1 MRIAKKS
8 ISYQKLVLD
17 DLLMLPAKGFMGIIQ
32 KIHEMVE
39 RELSDETYIR
49 EKLMDLDMRFE
60 SGEIDEE
67 ALIDQ
72 ERALLSRLEKEEE

>member
-1 MRIAKKS
+1 MLLI
-8 ISYQKLVLD
+8 D
-17 DLLMLPAKGFMGIIQ
+17 DLLTLPLKGFFGIFK

>member
-1 MRIAKKS
+1 MLLI
-8 ISYQKLVLD
+8 D
-17 DLLMLPAKGFMGIIQ
+17 DLLTLPLKGFFGIFK

-39 RELSDETYIR
+39 RELSDEAYIR

-67 ALIDQ
+67 ALIEQ
-72 ERALLSRLEKEEE
+72 ERALLARLEKEEE

>member
-1 MRIAKKS
+1 MLLI
-8 ISYQKLVLD
+8 D
-17 DLLMLPAKGFMGIIQ
+17 DLLTLPLKGFFGIFK

-67 ALIDQ
+67 ALIEQ
-72 ERALLSRLEKEEE
+72 ERALLARLEKEEE

>member
-1 MRIAKKS
+1 MLLI
-8 ISYQKLVLD
+8 D
-17 DLLMLPAKGFMGIIQ
+17 DLLMLPAKGFLGIFK

>member
-1 MRIAKKS
+1 MLLI
-8 ISYQKLVLD
+8 D

-49 EKLMDLDMRFE
+49 ERLVALQLRFE
-60 SGEIDEE
+60 LEEISEE
-67 ALIDQ
+67 EYNRQ
-72 ERALLSRLEKEEE
+72 EKELLARLDTIRSPEEE

>member
-1 MRIAKKS
+1 MLLI
-8 ISYQKLVLD
+8 D
-17 DLLMLPAKGFMGIIQ
+17 DLLTLPLKGFFGIFK

-39 RELSDETYIR
+39 RELSDEAYIR

-67 ALIDQ
+67 ALREQ
-72 ERALLSRLEKEEE
+72 ERALLARLEKEEE

>member
-1 MRIAKKS
+1 MFLI
-8 ISYQKLVLD
+8 D
-17 DLLMLPAKGFMGIIQ
+17 DLLMLPAKGFLGVFKQ
-32 KIHEMVE
+32 VHEMVE
-39 RELSDETYIR
+39 RELSDETYVR

>member
-1 MRIAKKS
+1 MLLI
-8 ISYQKLVLD
+8 D